1 MEKKTFLQ
9 LSILVLIFGIIF
21 TVYKNYK
28 TNKNISNNN
37 DPILEKEK
45 PNLKKDSQN
54 LIYNIEYIAESEDG
68 TNYLITSEVGELN
81 NENPEI
87 ILMKKVNA
95 IIYLK
100 NSPPINISSDFAK
113 YDNINFNT
121 KFYENVLITHHIHVI
136 TSNNLDLLF
145 EDNLATISNNV
156 LYKNLNTTMQA
167 DKIVMDLLTK
177 ESKIFMDNKSEKV
190 KIVSIN

>member
-9 LSILVLIFGIIF
+9 LSILVLILGIIF
-21 TVYKNYK
+21 IVYKNYK
-28 TNKNISNNN
+28 INKNISDNN

-45 PNLKKDSQN
+45 SNLKKDSQN
-54 LIYNIEYIAESEDG
+54 LIYNIEYVAESEDG

-81 NENPEI
+81 NENPEL
-87 ILMKKVNA
+87 ILMKKVKA

-100 NSPPINISSDFAK
+100 NSAPINISSDFAE

-145 EDNLATISNNV
+145 KDNIATISNNV
-156 LYKNLNTTMQA
+156 IYKNLNTTMQA
-167 DKIVMDLLTK
+167 DKVVMDLLTK

>member
-121 KFYENVLITHHIHVI
+121 KFYENVLNIRR
-136 TSNNLDLLF
+136 
-145 EDNLATISNNV
+145 
-156 LYKNLNTTMQA
+156 
-167 DKIVMDLLTK
+167 
-177 ESKIFMDNKSEKV
+177 
-190 KIVSIN
+190 

>member
-145 EDNLATISNNV
+145 KDNIATISNNV
-156 LYKNLNTTMQA
+156 IYKNLNTTMQA
-167 DKIVMDLLTK
+167 DKVVMDLLTK

>member
-81 NENPEI
+81 IENPEI

-145 EDNLATISNNV
+145 KDNIATISNNV
-156 LYKNLNTTMQA
+156 IYKNLNTTMQA
-167 DKIVMDLLTK
+167 DKVVMDLLTK